1 MYGRPC
7 INVKVEPC
15 STKCMIYWQ
24 CSSFVVTGNLNCL
37 FAYDQD
43 TCSVQQT
50 TSIDRECSCFCSKH
64 ESDKPVP
71 RVLSQICMNVQLRQP
86 SATTNYVV
94 FISGSEFGS
103 EQQSQSLSTQSE
115 QVTHLHMETYHKNP
129 LDTLW
134 VSMC

>member
-1 MYGRPC
+1 MYGRPR

-24 CSSFVVTGNLNCL
+24 HSSFVVTGNLNCL
-37 FAYDQD
+37 FTYDQD
-43 TCSVQQT
+43 TCSAQQT
-50 TSIDRECSCFCSKH
+50 TYIDSECSCFCSKR
-64 ESDKPVP
+64 ESDNPVP
-71 RVLSQICMNVQLRQP
+71 GVLSQICMNVQLRHP

-94 FISGSEFGS
+94 FISGSEFVS

-115 QVTHLHMETYHKNP
+115 QVTHLHIETYHKHS
-129 LDTLW
+129 LGTLW